1 MCLERSILEMVDV
14 MSQHS
19 DSFNILFRSK
29 SNTNRQQV
37 HLFLGFLGLFLA
49 LGFLLLLGLE
59 CGFLLGLHD
68 LHDDLLFFDEEGSGD
83 SSLECVS
90 TDATAISSV
99 DGLCTSGSSAWLK
112 SGWSSSFHTL
122 EGLAGVTALGYG
134 SALAGV
140 QEHQFSAWRFA
151 DFALVGAGVPR
162 QSAAV
167 LNSLHH
173 FVYLSVSS
181 TRDSRDESP
190 C

>member
-1 MCLERSILEMVDV
+1 MRGDIWLLSVFTIQLDDPAWILNMYTRSP
-14 MSQHS
+14 
-19 DSFNILFRSK
+19 
-29 SNTNRQQV
+29 
-37 HLFLGFLGLFLA
+37 
-49 LGFLLLLGLE
+49 
-59 CGFLLGLHD
+59 
-68 LHDDLLFFDEEGSGD
+68 
-83 SSLECVS
+83 VS
-90 TDATAISSV
+90 PRHYNSRISSV

-140 QEHQFSAWRFA
+140 QERQFSAWRFA

-173 FVYLSVSS
+173 FVYLSKTNHYSL
-181 TRDSRDESP
+181 
-190 C
+190 